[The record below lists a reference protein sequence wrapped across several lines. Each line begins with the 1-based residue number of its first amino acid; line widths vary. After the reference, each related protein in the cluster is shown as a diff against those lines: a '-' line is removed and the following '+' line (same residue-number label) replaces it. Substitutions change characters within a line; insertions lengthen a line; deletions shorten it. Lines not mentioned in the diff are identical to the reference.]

1 MPLTEPEFNAKV
13 VGLMNQIIREKGLG
27 FEEVRMGTS
36 LKMTDETTKFPDG
49 VIWKN
54 KTTGEASLLFE
65 IKNPNWDASN
75 TRLVDIACKKAFE
88 LGTKYFATWNM
99 RDFILW
105 ETFRSGVPL
114 YDRHKEWYKNIIWVK
129 DISEVDRKDNWEKIK
144 KFLEGFLENLNQDI
158 FRRKKVF
165 VGIPIDQFFIRKLS
179 TNVDINSRVFTIAL
193 KKKCLED
200 RDYYKR
206 LLMWLC
212 GQGWHPDLKK
222 KAEETD
228 HLVYERIARVAAYIL
243 ANKILFYNILC
254 TEHHKLKPIQIER
267 IKEREDLNKVLK
279 KHFQDVL
286 KINYDTI
293 YKIDIFDELKI
304 PENCLDQMIRFLEDF
319 DKYDFKGINYEIL
332 GQVYD
337 ELVPGP
343 EKPDMGQYFTPSST
357 VDLINCFCI
366 QNPDDVVLDLGC
378 GAGTFLVRAYA
389 RSKYLNKRKTHK
401 QLLEQLWGVDKASFP
416 AHLAQ
421 INLVLPDLSETE
433 NFPYI
438 ENKDAF
444 DIKPQETYFEVP
456 YHRGIKHEYEKISPK
471 IAKVKIPEMN
481 AVVGNPPYI
490 RQEKIGE
497 KEEKGHIRRV
507 VEKEW
512 GNFRVTNQTG
522 IFISSQADIY
532 VYFFI
537 HGARFLKEGG
547 RLGFVTSNSWLDVRY
562 GAGLQKFFLD
572 NFKIIAI
579 IESKVERSFAK
590 ADINTA
596 ITIVERCSD
605 KKKKDDHVVKFVVL
619 KEKMDVLI
627 PKEGDRS
634 RFEACDKLIYRI
646 TKAKSIY
653 EDSEIRV
660 LPKKQK
666 ELYEEGIENHTYVG
680 SKWGGKYLRAPD
692 IFFKILDKG
701 KDLFVPLKDVAEVR
715 RGFTTGA
722 NEFFYLT
729 EEQIKAHMIEDE
741 FLKPLL
747 KSPQECSYLQVSKA
761 NITNKVLMIRRG
773 RRELR
778 GTKVSKYILWGE
790 EKKYHDNPTCRQ
802 RAKNKKSYFGWYDL
816 GEWEIADLLWPDAY
830 DKTYGCFINQKNVY
844 ADKRFFLIYYTQ
856 DASDKKVL
864 TAFLNSTIVPLF
876 IELFGIVNLGQGV
889 VYTNVYQLKELPIL
903 KPSIFNKAQ
912 IKKINTIF
920 NKIQVRELMPIFEE
934 VKQEDRQELDNVF
947 FDILGLTQDERQQV
961 YDGVC
966 ELVRN
971 RLEKAKTFGKN
982 NKNQKE
988 KFNPTSYAD
997 HIMEEIFLMEEK
1009 REFPRDFVDPS
1020 WDTVTIQVPKIE
1032 PKGKLTIEEFF
1043 GKASLR
1049 IDGETVDCGTTPKAN
1064 FVELAIEKGIRDKVI
1079 VPADDKNCIKAVR
1092 DYLNYRKIIDTQIED
1107 TMKMFNLTK
1116 KQTKAVLSEI
1126 ENRY

>member
-27 FEEVRMGTS
+27 FEETRMGTS
-36 LKMTDETTKFPDG
+36 LKMADETTKFPDG

-54 KTTGEASLLFE
+54 KATGEASLLFE

-129 DISEVDRKDNWEKIK
+129 DISEVDRKENWEKIK
-144 KFLEGFLENLNQDI
+144 KFLEEFLEALNQDI

-165 VGIPIDQFFIRKLS
+165 IGLPMDQFFIRKLA
-179 TNVDINSRVFTIAL
+179 TNVDINSRVFTVAL
-193 KKKCLED
+193 KQKCIEDKNYYQQLE
-200 RDYYKR
+200 K
-206 LLMWLC
+206 WIWA
-212 GQGWHPDLKK
+212 QGWHPVLNI
-222 KAEETD
+222 KAEKTN
-228 HLVYERIARVAAYIL
+228 HLVYEKIARVAAYIL
-243 ANKILFYNILC
+243 ANKILFYNILSS
-254 TEHHKLKPIQIER
+254 EHNELKPIQIEK
-267 IKEREDLNKVLK
+267 ITQSNDLNEILK
-279 KHFQDVL
+279 KHFQDIL
-286 KINYDTI
+286 EINYDTI
-293 YKIDIFDELKI
+293 YKIDIFDDLKV
-304 PENCLDQMIRFLEDF
+304 PDNCLDQMIRFLEDF
-319 DKYDFKGINYEIL
+319 DKYEFKGVNYEIL
-332 GQVYD
+332 GQVYED
-337 ELVPGP
+337 LIPGT
-343 EKPDMGQYFTPSST
+343 EKHEMGQYFTPPST
-357 VDLINCFCI
+357 VDLINSFCI
-366 QNPDDVVLDLGC
+366 QDPDDIILDLGC

-389 RSKYLNKRKTHK
+389 RLKYLKRRKKTHK
-401 QLLEQLWGVDKASFP
+401 ELLEQLWGVDKASFP

-421 INLVLPDLSETE
+421 INLVLPGLSKTE

-456 YHRGIKHEYEKISPK
+456 FHRGIKHEYEKISAK
-471 IAKVKIPEMN
+471 NVKVKIPEMD

-490 RQEKIGE
+490 RQEKIE
-497 KEEKGHIRRV
+497 DKEHIRRV
-507 VEKEW
+507 IEKEW
-512 GNFRVTNQTG
+512 GNFRITNQGG
-522 IFISSQADIY
+522 ISVGRQADIY

-562 GAGLQKFFLD
+562 GTGLQKFFLD

-605 KKKKDDHVVKFVVL
+605 KKKRDNHVVKFVVL
-619 KEKMDVLI
+619 KEKMDALI
-627 PKEGDRS
+627 PKDGDRS

-646 TKAKSIY
+646 AKAKSIY

-666 ELYEEGIENHTYVG
+666 ELYEEGIEDHTYVG

-692 IFFKILDKG
+692 IFFKILEKG

-729 EEQIKAHMIEDE
+729 EEQIKAHMIEKE

-747 KSPQECSYLQVSKA
+747 KSPRESRKILISAKDTKY
-761 NITNKVLMIRRG
+761 KVLLVHKDKQQLRRTNV
-773 RRELR
+773 L
-778 GTKVSKYILWGE
+778 KYILFGE
-790 EKKYHDNPTCRQ
+790 LKDIHKKPTCSPRQ
-802 RAKNKKSYFGWYDL
+802 RWYDL
-816 GEWEIADLLWPDAY
+816 GKRETANILWTEFFFDTHITFLLKDEIY
-830 DKTYGCFINQKNVY
+830 D
-844 ADKRFFLIYYTQ
+844 
-856 DASDKKVL
+856 SDKFYGITIKRYL
-864 TAFLNSTIVPLF
+864 QETAAFLNSTIAVLF
-876 IELFGIVNLGQGV
+876 RQLLGFHSLGEGALKIPVYELSSFKVIDFKKIPASFRSKIKKAFS
-889 VYTNVYQLKELPIL
+889 TISKREILPIFQE
-903 KPSIFNKAQ
+903 IH
-912 IKKINTIF
+912 
-920 NKIQVRELMPIFEE
+920 E
-934 VKQEDRQELDNVF
+934 EDRQTLDNAF

-961 YDGVC
+961 YDAVC

-988 KFNPTSYAD
+988 EFNPTSYAD
-997 HIMEEIFLMEEK
+997 HILSEVFLSQQK
-1009 REFPRDFVDPS
+1009 KEFPNDFMNPS
-1020 WDTVTIQVPKIE
+1020 WETISIALPKIE

-1064 FVELAIEKGIRDKVI
+1064 FVELAIEKGIRDNVI
-1079 VPADDKNCIKAVR
+1079 VPADDKNCIKTVR
-1092 DYLNYRKIIDTQIED
+1092 EYLNYRKIIETQIEE

>member
-13 VGLMNQIIREKGLG
+13 VELMNQIIREKGLG
-27 FEEVRMGTS
+27 FEEARMGTS
-36 LKMTDETTKFPDG
+36 LKMADETTKFPDG

-54 KTTGEASLLFE
+54 KATGEASLLFE

-75 TRLVDIACKKAFE
+75 TRLVDIACKKAYE

-105 ETFRSGVPL
+105 ETFRAGVPL

-129 DISEVDRKDNWEKIK
+129 DISEVDRKENWDKIK
-144 KFLEGFLENLNQDI
+144 KFLGEFLEALNQDI

-165 VGIPIDQFFIRKLS
+165 VGLPMDQFFIRKLAS
-179 TNVDINSRVFTIAL
+179 NVDIHSRVFTVAL
-193 KKKCLED
+193 KQKCIEEK
-200 RDYYKR
+200 DYYLR
-206 LLMWLC
+206 LKKWIWS
-212 GQGWHPDLKK
+212 QSWHPDLKT
-222 KAEETD
+222 KAEETN
-228 HLVYERIARVAAYIL
+228 HLIYERIARIAAYVL
-243 ANKILFYNILC
+243 TNKILFYNVLS
-254 TEHHKLKPIQIER
+254 TEHKELVPIQTER
-267 IKEREDLNKVLK
+267 IQDGLDLNQILK

-293 YKIDIFDELKI
+293 YKIDIFDDLRV
-304 PENCLDQMIRFLEDF
+304 PDNCLESIVRFIEDF
-319 DKYDFKGINYEIL
+319 DNYDFRGVNYEIL
-332 GQVYD
+332 GQVYED
-337 ELVPGP
+337 LIPGT
-343 EKPDMGQYFTPSST
+343 ERHEMGQYFTPPST
-357 VDLINCFCI
+357 VDLINSFCI
-366 QNPDDVVLDLGC
+366 QNPNEVIMDLGC

-389 RSKYLNKRKTHK
+389 RLKYLNRNKTHK
-401 QLLEQLWGVDKASFP
+401 QLLEQLWGLDKASFP

-421 INLVLPDLSETE
+421 INLVLPDLTETE

-444 DIKPQETYFEVP
+444 DIIPGEAYFEVP
-456 YHRGIKHEYEKISPK
+456 PHKGIKHEQEKISSNLV
-471 IAKVKIPEMN
+471 KVKVPDMN

-490 RQEKIGE
+490 RQEKIEE
-497 KEEKGHIRRV
+497 KEHIRKV
-507 VEKEW
+507 IEKEW

-522 IFISSQADIY
+522 ISIGSQADIY

-537 HGARFLKEGG
+537 HGAKFLKEGG

-605 KKKKDDHVVKFVVL
+605 KKKRDNHVVKFVVL

-627 PKEGDRS
+627 PKDGDRS

-646 TKAKSIY
+646 AKAKSIY

-666 ELYEEGIENHTYVG
+666 ELYEEGIEDHVYVG

-692 IFFKILDKG
+692 IYFKILEKG
-701 KDLFVPLKDVAEVR
+701 KDLFVPLKDIAEVK

-729 EEQIKAHMIEDE
+729 EEQIRAHMIEKE
-741 FLKPLL
+741 FLKPLI
-747 KSPQECSYLQVSKA
+747 KSPQECSYLQVAKV
-761 NITNKVLMIRRG
+761 NIMNKVVLIRKK

-778 GTKVSKYILWGE
+778 GTNVSKYILWGE
-790 EKKYHDNPTCRQ
+790 EKGYQDNPTCKQ
-802 RAKNKKSYFGWYDL
+802 REKNKQSYFGWYDL
-816 GEWEIADLLWPDAY
+816 GEWKIADLLWPDAY
-830 DKTYGCFINQKNVY
+830 DKTFGCFVNQKNVY

-856 DASDKKVL
+856 DAPGKKIL

-903 KPSIFNKAQ
+903 KPSILNKTQ
-912 IKKINTIF
+912 IKRINTTLS
-920 NKIQVRELMPIFEE
+920 KIQDRELMPIFEE
-934 VKQEDRQELDNVF
+934 VKQKDRQELDNVF
-947 FDILGLTQDERQQV
+947 FDILGLTKDERQQV
-961 YDGVC
+961 YDAVC

-988 KFNPTSYAD
+988 EFNLTSYAD
-997 HIMEEIFLMEEK
+997 HILSEVFLSQQK
-1009 REFPRDFVDPS
+1009 KEFPNDFVNPS
-1020 WDTVTIQVPKIE
+1020 WETVTIALPKVE

-1064 FVELAIEKGIRDKVI
+1064 FVELAIEKGGRDTVI

-1092 DYLNYRKIIDTQIED
+1092 DYLNYRKIIETQIEE
-1107 TMKMFNLTK
+1107 TMTMFNLTK

-1126 ENRY
+1126 EDRY